1 MQTKTGVSEPC
12 KQDGVP
18 LSNVM
23 TDRLNEL
30 ECIDEMKIRMR
41 DKKKKDYCNQ
51 VNEETKDKERQ
62 RMTEARGEKNQGKTF
77 INV

>member
-12 KQDGVP
+12 KQDGVT

-30 ECIDEMKIRMR
+30 ECIDEKKISMR
-41 DKKKKDYCNQ
+41 DKKKKII
-51 VNEETKDKERQ
+51 VTKSMRRQ
-62 RMTEARGEKNQGKTF
+62 RTRRDNG
-77 INV
+77 

>member
-12 KQDGVP
+12 KQDGVA

-30 ECIDEMKIRMR
+30 ECIDEKKISMR
-41 DKKKKDYCNQ
+41 DKKKII
-51 VNEETKDKERQ
+51 VTKSMRRQ
-62 RMTEARGEKNQGKTF
+62 RTRRDNG
-77 INV
+77 

>member
-12 KQDGVP
+12 KQDGVT

-30 ECIDEMKIRMR
+30 ECIDEKKISMR
-41 DKKKKDYCNQ
+41 DKKKII
-51 VNEETKDKERQ
+51 VTKSMRRQ
-62 RMTEARGEKNQGKTF
+62 RTRRDNG
-77 INV
+77 